1 MNPTVRIAAVG
12 DLHYG
17 RGDAGKVT
25 ALLRD
30 VHERADVLV
39 LCGDLTDYGTEEETQ
54 VLARDLAEVRLPV
67 LAVLGNHD
75 HESGRP
81 DVVERILR
89 DHGVRLLDGENV
101 VVCGVGFAG
110 TKGFGGGFGNRSLD
124 PWGEKIIKDFVQETV
139 DEMLKLEKALARLH
153 TPSRIAVLHYAPV
166 QETVLGEPPEIWP
179 FLGSSRLG
187 EVLDSYEATAA
198 FHGHAHHGQPLGS
211 TRTGVPVYNVAY
223 PVLRRHLQGQPPL
236 RIIEVEGAPVEP
248 RESGE
253 ENT

>member
-1 MNPTVRIAAVG
+1 MSHTVRIAAVG

-17 RGDAGKVT
+17 RGDSGKVQT
-25 ALLRD
+25 LFD
-30 VHERADVLV
+30 GIHERADVLV
-39 LCGDLTDYGTEEETQ
+39 LTGDLTDYGTEEEAL
-54 VLARDLAEVRLPV
+54 VLARDLDEVRIPV

-75 HESGRP
+75 HESGTP
-81 DVVERILR
+81 ELVERILR
-89 DHGVRLLDGENV
+89 DHGVRVLDGENA

-124 PWGEKIIKDFVQETV
+124 PWGERIIKDFVQESV

-166 QETVLGEPPEIWP
+166 VDTVQGEPLEIWP

-198 FHGHAHHGQPLGS
+198 FHGHVHHGQPLGS

-223 PVLRRHLQGQPPL
+223 PVLKRHLPGQPPL
-236 RIIEVEGAPVEP
+236 RIIEVQAASTEA
-248 RESGE
+248 E
-253 ENT
+253 EAGTHPT

>member
-1 MNPTVRIAAVG
+1 MSHTVRIAAVG

-17 RGDAGKVT
+17 RGDAGKAS
-25 ALLRD
+25 ALFAD
-30 VHERADVLV
+30 VHERADVLL
-39 LCGDLTDYGTEEETQ
+39 LCGDLTDYGTEEEAL
-54 VLARDLAEVRLPV
+54 VLARDLADVRIPI

-81 DVVERILR
+81 DLIERILR
-89 DHGVRLLDGENV
+89 DHGIRLLDGENV

-110 TKGFGGGFGNRSLD
+110 TKGFGGGFGNRMLD
-124 PWGEKIIKDFVQETV
+124 PWGERIIKDFVQESV

-166 QETVLGEPPEIWP
+166 VDTVQGEPPEIWP

-187 EVLDSYEATAA
+187 EVLDAYEATAA
-198 FHGHAHHGQPLGS
+198 FHGHVHHGQPLGS

-223 PVLRRHLQGQPPL
+223 PVLKRHFQGQPPL
-236 RIIEVEGAPVEP
+236 RVIEVEGRSQETQDAAEH
-248 RESGE
+248 SA
-253 ENT
+253 